1 MEAIIL
7 PVVLENYSP
16 RKDKTVSLRFST
28 QEMSSAQ
35 IVQIHERLEKF
46 GVMYFKCSERLSES
60 ELKELEQMDVDVYD
74 EPKSQSKRIRSV
86 LYLLWKQEGE
96 VGTFAEYYRIKTDKY
111 IEFLKDKL
119 D

>member
-1 MEAIIL
+1 MEAITL

-16 RKDKTVSLRFST
+16 RKDKSVSLRFST
-28 QEMSSAQ
+28 QEMTSAQ
-35 IVQIHERLEKF
+35 IVEIHERLEKF
-46 GVMYFKCSERLSES
+46 GVMYFKCSERLSEA
-60 ELKELEQMDVDVYD
+60 ELKGLEDMEVDVYD

-111 IEFLKDKL
+111 IDFLKDKL